1 MLGGLPAQAEK
12 AGLVF
17 KYYAF
22 SDGNSAV
29 DLNLRATQGN
39 QIGWI
44 GFYRDRQGV
53 EQGRAGFDPHKD

>member
-17 KYYAF
+17 KLTPAYYAF

-39 QIGWI
+39 QIG
-44 GFYRDRQGV
+44 
-53 EQGRAGFDPHKD
+53 

>member
-17 KYYAF
+17 KLTPAYYAF
-22 SDGNSAV
+22 IDGNSAV

-39 QIGWI
+39 QIG
-44 GFYRDRQGV
+44 
-53 EQGRAGFDPHKD
+53 